1 MAGPGMV
8 VSGLGAGRGYRRA
21 LLAIAS
27 TIVVRGSRS
36 IVLAIRTLF
45 PLSFFRYKF
54 CLPQSLGIGVALC
67 FVLLFP
73 IHLLWASS
81 VKEPKRILIL
91 YSFDPEQGIHAGI
104 DEALRSRLRAR
115 LPDPVEF
122 YTEYL
127 DLVRFPD
134 PGHADTLVKLLR
146 LRLAEKE
153 PALIIAGGYAASN
166 FVLKNRKDLFPSTP
180 IVLNF
185 SEPRTGDMKLAPE
198 ESSLITGMK
207 FKEEPGRTLDLAL
220 QLQPDTQRIVI
231 VVGSSPSEKFWLDQ
245 QRTELAGFGGRVTLT
260 YLTGLPMDGILKQV
274 KNLPPH
280 TVIFFSHF
288 LQDASGQFFNSV
300 EALDLIANASNSPI
314 YGSLTSHIGH
324 GALGGYME
332 DPGKTGTATADLAVR
347 VLNGEKPADIPMVVE
362 SSQDTVDWR
371 QLKRWGISERRV
383 PPGSIVLFKEPS
395 IWDRYWPYVMGLF
408 VLFIVE
414 AFLILGLLVQRQ
426 RRNRAEK
433 RLLGEK
439 EFSDA
444 VIESLPGVFFMQDE
458 TFKNVRWNRN
468 TERLARH
475 HPAYVPA
482 LGNVTEAQRS
492 ETGQKIREVFEKG
505 TGHAE
510 LELLG
515 QEGQTHHFQFN
526 ATRVQLEGRPYIIG
540 VGIDISER
548 KRAEEELRL
557 SEARFSSAFEYA
569 PIGIAL
575 VAPNG
580 GFMKVNG
587 TLCELLGYTPEELQT
602 KTFQDVTH
610 PDDVEASLK
619 SARQALAT
627 DSRSYQMQKRY
638 LHKSGR
644 VVWAWLSTFLVRDG
658 KGQPLYFISQIQD
671 ITERKRAEDDLRYAE
686 ERFAKAFQS
695 SPEMCAI
702 TTLRE
707 PRFIEAND
715 AFLRFMGYERS
726 EVIGRTV
733 AELRIWP
740 DPEERAALIKKV
752 LEGPAAREE
761 DVRFRTKSGKI
772 LQVRMSAEVIHLQ
785 NEPCLL
791 GLARDVTEQN
801 LLEEQF
807 RQAQKM
813 EAVGRLAG
821 GVAHDFNNL
830 LGVIIGYSELVSSGL
845 PAGSVL
851 HKRVEAIKQAGQRA
865 AALTTQL
872 LAFSRKQALQPR
884 VVNLNSVVTETE
896 KLLRPLLGEDIE
908 RTVVL
913 DSKLG
918 QVKAD
923 AGQIV
928 QVIMNLA
935 VNARDAMPNGGKL
948 IIETANI
955 AVNEGTMGEG
965 IPVQPGFYVMLAVGD
980 TGTGMD
986 EETKARI
993 FEPFYTTKPAGKGT
1007 GLGLATVYSI
1017 VDQNGGCIFVDT
1029 SIGRGTT
1036 FKVYLPR
1043 IDEVPDA
1050 PVVQAAPAK
1059 AAAQVSG
1066 TVLLVE
1072 DELGL
1077 RTVVDESLRQEG
1089 YSVLLAANGMDA
1101 LDVAARH
1108 QGPIQLLIT
1117 DVIMPF
1123 VSGPQLAQSLKALR
1137 PETRVLYISGYTADK
1152 FADYPKL
1159 DPDLALLQKPFKL
1172 VDLAQKVRDLLNENR
1187 EAVSAKHTVI
1197 KT

>member
-1 MAGPGMV
+1 V
-8 VSGLGAGRGYRRA
+8 VSGLAADRGENRA
-21 LLAIAS
+21 LLLAAS
-27 TIVVRGSRS
+27 TILVRGLRR
-36 IVLAIRTLF
+36 I
-45 PLSFFRYKF
+45 
-54 CLPQSLGIGVALC
+54 SLGRRRLFSARVYREKIRIARLAAIVVALL
-67 FVLLFP
+67 FLLP
-73 IHLLWASS
+73 GHLAFGSE

-91 YSFDPEQGIHAGI
+91 HSFDKEQGIYAGL
-104 DEALRSRLRAR
+104 DESLRSRLRAG
-115 LPDPVEF
+115 LPERVEF

-134 PGHADTLVKLLR
+134 PAHADNLVKLLR
-146 LRLAEKE
+146 LRLAEKK
-153 PALIIAGGYAASN
+153 PDLIIPVSYSALN
-166 FVLKNRKDLFPSTP
+166 FLLNSGKNLFPNIP
-180 IVLNF
+180 IVALFNERRTEDVKSRIRSF
-185 SEPRTGDMKLAPE
+185 PFITGVKGKDEPRPTV
-198 ESSLITGMK
+198 
-207 FKEEPGRTLDLAL
+207 DLAL
-220 QLQPDTQRIVI
+220 RLQPDTERVEVI
-231 VVGSSPSEKFWLDQ
+231 VGDSPLEKFWLQ
-245 QRTELAGFGGRVTLT
+245 QLKNDFANYDKKITFS
-260 YLTGLPMDGILKQV
+260 YLTNLPMDGILKQV
-274 KNLPPH
+274 TELPPH
-280 TVIFFSHF
+280 TIILYTYYF
-288 LQDASGQFFNSV
+288 QDGSGQFFLPE
-300 EALDLIANASNSPI
+300 EALDLIAKASHVPI
-314 YGSLTSHIGH
+314 YGAYLPYLGH
-324 GALGGYME
+324 GVIGGRME
-332 DPGKTGTATADLAVR
+332 DPEKIGATLADLAVR
-347 VLNGEKPADIPMVVE
+347 VLNGERAADIPMVVD

-371 QLKRWGISERRV
+371 ELRRWGISESRL
-383 PPGSIVLFKEPS
+383 PPGSVVLFKEPS
-395 IWDRYWPYVMGLF
+395 IWNRYRPYISGL
-408 VLFIVE
+408 LFLLIVE
-414 AFLILGLLVQRQ
+414 AFLILGLLMQRQ
-426 RRNRAEK
+426 QRKRAEK
-433 RLLGEK
+433 RLLSEK

-444 VIESLPGVFFMQDE
+444 VIESLPGIFFMQDE
-458 TFKNVRWNRN
+458 SFKNIRWNKN
-468 TERLARH
+468 AENIARY
-475 HPAYVPA
+475 HPGETKP
-482 LGNVTEAQRS
+482 LGNVS
-492 ETGQKIREVFEKG
+492 EKDQSTSRQKIREVFERG
-505 TGHAE
+505 AAQAE

-515 QEGQTHHFQFN
+515 QGGLTHHYQIN
-526 ATRVQLEGRPYIIG
+526 AHRVQLEGKRYIVA

-548 KRAEEELRL
+548 RKAEEELRL
-557 SEARFSSAFEYA
+557 SETRFSSAFEYA

-575 VAPNG
+575 VAPDG
-580 GFMKVNG
+580 SFIKVNG
-587 TLCELLGYTPEELQT
+587 TLCELLGYTPEELQ
-602 KTFQDVTH
+602 KKKFQDVTH
-610 PDDVEASLK
+610 PDDVEISAK

-627 DSRSYQMQKRY
+627 ESRSYQMEKRY
-638 LHKSGR
+638 IHKSGR
-644 VVWAWLSTFLVRDG
+644 VVWTWLSTFLVRDG
-658 KGQPLYFISQIQD
+658 AGQPLYFISQIQD
-671 ITERKRAEDDLRYAE
+671 ITERKRSEDELRYAE

-702 TTLRE
+702 TTLRA

-715 AFLRFMGYERS
+715 TFLRVMGYDRS
-726 EVIGRTV
+726 EVIDATV

-740 DPEERAALIKKV
+740 DPQERAALIKKV
-752 LEGPAAREE
+752 VEGGAAREE
-761 DVRFRTKSGKI
+761 DVKFRTKSGKI
-772 LQVRMSAEVIHLQ
+772 LQVRMSAEIIHLQ

-845 PAGSVL
+845 PADSVL

-908 RTVVL
+908 RAVVL
-913 DSKLG
+913 DPKLG

-948 IIETANI
+948 IIETANL
-955 AVNEGTMGEG
+955 AVSPGTMCEGT
-965 IPVQPGFYVMLAVGD
+965 PVQPGFYVMLAVRD

-1017 VDQNGGCIFVDT
+1017 VEQNGGCIFVHT
-1029 SIGRGTT
+1029 GLEKGTT
-1036 FKVYLPR
+1036 FTIYLPR
-1043 IDEVPDA
+1043 IDEVAEA
-1050 PVVQAAPAK
+1050 PAVQTAPAK
-1059 AAAQVSG
+1059 PAQASG

-1101 LDVAARH
+1101 LEVAAQH

-1123 VSGPQLAQSLKALR
+1123 VSGPELAQSLKMVR

-1159 DPDLALLQKPFKL
+1159 DPDLALLQKPFRL
-1172 VDLAQKVRDLLNENR
+1172 VDLAQKVHDLLNER
-1187 EAVSAKHTVI
+1187 ADKPHSRSHPVI
-1197 KT
+1197 KA